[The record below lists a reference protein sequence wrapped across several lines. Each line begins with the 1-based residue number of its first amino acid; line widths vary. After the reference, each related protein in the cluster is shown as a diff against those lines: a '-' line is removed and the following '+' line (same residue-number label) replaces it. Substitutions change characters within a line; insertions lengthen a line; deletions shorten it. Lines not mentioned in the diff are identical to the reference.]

1 MKINDLA
8 QLNND
13 NTKSLISVKKKPI
26 IKITRYLNHS
36 FLRCFINIVFPIH
49 IKDEKSYS

>member
-36 FLRCFINIVFPIH
+36 FFNIDFIHSIN
-49 IKDEKSYS
+49 